1 MPWCAFIIQYSQ
13 ANAASLEK
21 EDPSGIYHNII
32 IIRQQDLLPLSFPK
46 IPSIMDEKPRNFRAF
61 KRALNRKVEREIAK
75 RTKLERIASVLY
87 KRYGKSESNNESE
100 NESEHI
106 VNQCYIINANHD
118 KNNDV
123 TGDNNI
129 NVFNCNNDEDDHN
142 ESDNLENNELLRHD
156 ASNSELSIENFS
168 DNENSR
174 VHDTESTHT
183 CTESDV
189 EGIGVQEL
197 VSSDETD
204 IEEEQIHCL
213 HINEI
218 GQYVAIKIK
227 EWACEE
233 GMLSMRKLQSL
244 LLKLHPVFPNLC
256 LTYKTLLN
264 TVRNI
269 QLIQIDDGEIWYKGI
284 IFNLDS
290 MNLNDYLERFNKI
303 VIDINIDGLP
313 ISKSSSSKFWPI
325 LGRLVWSKN
334 EPFIISIYKG
344 NKDPNIQDF
353 LHSFVREIEYLQE
366 NGYIRNGIRY
376 TFSIRHYILDAPARA
391 KIKCCKDHV
400 GYCACEKC
408 EVIGEYIDNRM
419 TFVELNEPLRTDESY
434 NNQKQ
439 PYHHTGHSPLEKIG
453 TGLVSQFRLDG
464 MHLIF
469 LGVIKRLLL
478 TWKMC
483 NGPWKLHRNTIA
495 AISSELISLKPSC
508 PQDFNRPPRS
518 LAEISFYKATE
529 FRRFLLYDGI
539 LVLRDYLDENIY
551 KHFLLLHCGIYILSS
566 PVLVKSHCKYAGQL
580 LRTFIKHSVVIYGAR
595 FVVYN
600 VHSMCHLEEECQ
612 QHGHLENFSAF
623 VFENKLQGRELTQE
637 DDEFYDVGRT
647 EWITDIDENMEAKIK
662 WPPCNAGKFVQKEL
676 PASPDWIEERI
687 IIRKFYDARIN
698 AIISCKGIIDDS
710 NYETDKE
717 FGKGMRKKKKNCFF
731 DSSESEKESDN
742 NKCPVKSKTIE
753 KNNKKQFKKYT
764 NVSKNIKKIAPPP
777 SISAS
782 FCKSTCMLSPERQ
795 SKTRQHIK
803 QPKLP
808 LNIKIS
814 ESSKQSHTDTINV
827 LRNIREKNKESDKR
841 TQLFERLKK
850 HGHEKLHK
858 YEEKAALSSMQETL
872 QEQNI
877 YEIQEAI
884 ILSPLKEKE
893 TPQKNDRSLRSPL
906 QMLSPNCCN
915 NSNKSYCHLFKTPE
929 KNNNSSPLKSSE
941 TESYTA
947 YHLSPSLLQPVT
959 RKGNERKNNN
969 SSPLKSSGT
978 ESYTAHHLSPSL
990 LQPVTRKGNERKNN
1004 NSSPLKSSG
1013 TESYTAHHLSP
1024 SLLQPVTRKGNEKDS
1039 SLQTM
1044 LANCIYKLDENMKIT
1059 KQINSKMDIF
1069 IMNQEKLHRYLLP
1082 GEKVVKRPSGLP
1094 SFPVETEHELNQME
1108 EFLKDDN
1115 NLSAA
1120 TFYFAKFID
1129 PKSIENSVRKLLS
1142 KILSNSVANNY
1153 NFHGTRGKQRF
1164 KDLKIW
1170 ELVQG

>member
-233 GMLSMRKLQSL
+233 
-244 LLKLHPVFPNLC
+244 
-256 LTYKTLLN
+256 
-264 TVRNI
+264 
-269 QLIQIDDGEIWYKGI
+269 
-284 IFNLDS
+284 
-290 MNLNDYLERFNKI
+290 
-303 VIDINIDGLP
+303 
-313 ISKSSSSKFWPI
+313 
-325 LGRLVWSKN
+325 
-334 EPFIISIYKG
+334 
-344 NKDPNIQDF
+344 
-353 LHSFVREIEYLQE
+353 
-366 NGYIRNGIRY
+366 
-376 TFSIRHYILDAPARA
+376 
-391 KIKCCKDHV
+391 
-400 GYCACEKC
+400 
-408 EVIGEYIDNRM
+408 
-419 TFVELNEPLRTDESY
+419 
-434 NNQKQ
+434 
-439 PYHHTGHSPLEKIG
+439 
-453 TGLVSQFRLDG
+453 
-464 MHLIF
+464 
-469 LGVIKRLLL
+469 
-478 TWKMC
+478 
-483 NGPWKLHRNTIA
+483 
-495 AISSELISLKPSC
+495 
-508 PQDFNRPPRS
+508 
-518 LAEISFYKATE
+518 
-529 FRRFLLYDGI
+529 
-539 LVLRDYLDENIY
+539 
-551 KHFLLLHCGIYILSS
+551 
-566 PVLVKSHCKYAGQL
+566 
-580 LRTFIKHSVVIYGAR
+580 
-595 FVVYN
+595 
-600 VHSMCHLEEECQ
+600 
-612 QHGHLENFSAF
+612 
-623 VFENKLQGRELTQE
+623 GRELTQE

-906 QMLSPNCCN
+906 QMLSPNYCN

-1170 ELVQG
+1170 ELVQGALMTRFEAKDLTVCDKVASTWLANAPWRK